1 MTSTQ
6 AKLHH
11 LGLSLQELLWL
22 FSGISQTQ
30 FGMSQDRQMTFNNTP
45 VMLNFTH
52 LTFSINGFYLESI
65 Y

>member
-11 LGLSLQELLWL
+11 LGLSLQELQWL

-30 FGMSQDRQMTFNNTP
+30 FGMSQDRQMTF
-45 VMLNFTH
+45 VC
-52 LTFSINGFYLESI
+52 
-65 Y
+65 

>member
-30 FGMSQDRQMTFNNTP
+30 FGMSQDRQMTF
-45 VMLNFTH
+45 VC
-52 LTFSINGFYLESI
+52 
-65 Y
+65 